1 MRQSVE
7 KIVQAVGGK
16 ENIIAATHCVTRL
29 RFALKDEGK
38 VDKEALENIDIVKGS
53 FSVNGQFQV
62 VIGQGLVE
70 KVYNE
75 MIEMTGLGRAT
86 KQDIKDAAEKN

>member
-1 MRQSVE
+1 MRQSVGQ
-7 KIVQAVGGK
+7 IVQAVGGK

-62 VIGQGLVE
+62 VIGQGLVD

-75 MIEMTGLGRAT
+75 MVEMTGIGRAT